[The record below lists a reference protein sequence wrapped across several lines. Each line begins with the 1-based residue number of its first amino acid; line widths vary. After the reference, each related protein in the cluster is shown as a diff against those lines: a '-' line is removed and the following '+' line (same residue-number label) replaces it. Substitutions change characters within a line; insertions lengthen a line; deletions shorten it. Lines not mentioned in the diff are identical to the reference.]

1 MVLFFY
7 REYAFGMLNPA
18 VCVIVSKNISTNNF
32 LYGIPDAVCGCKPC
46 QALPVTRERKAD
58 GRKSTCIYRLEITL
72 IHGTVGY
79 FIGVIVMDKAFFRTS
94 LVIGEENIHK
104 LNNSTVWVFGVG
116 GVGGFVVEALAR
128 AGVGHIRAVDMDV
141 VDITNINRQIVA
153 TSSTV
158 GNVKVEEMKKHCID
172 INPSIDF
179 CAIHKKF
186 CAENENEF
194 DFADADYIV
203 DAIDM
208 VTSKIL
214 LIEKAIRS
222 GVPII
227 SSMGTGNKKDATKLT
242 VSDIYLTEG
251 DPLARVMRRELK
263 KRGVEKLKVVYS
275 PEKPVEQTFCE
286 EGKTRP
292 VTASVPWVPP
302 VAGFIIAGE
311 VVKDICE

>member
-1 MVLFFY
+1 
-7 REYAFGMLNPA
+7 
-18 VCVIVSKNISTNNF
+18 
-32 LYGIPDAVCGCKPC
+32 
-46 QALPVTRERKAD
+46 
-58 GRKSTCIYRLEITL
+58 
-72 IHGTVGY
+72 
-79 FIGVIVMDKAFFRTS
+79 MDKAFFRTS

-116 GVGGFVVEALAR
+116 GVGGFAVEALVR
-128 AGVGHIRAVDMDV
+128 AGIGHIRAVDMDV
-141 VDITNINRQIVA
+141 VDITNINRQLIA
-153 TSSTV
+153 TRSTV
-158 GNVKVEEMKKHCID
+158 GNIKVDEMKKRCLD

-186 CAENENEF
+186 SAENEDEF
-194 DFADADYIV
+194 DFSGADYIV

-214 LIEKAIRS
+214 LIEKSIKS

-227 SSMGTGNKKDATKLT
+227 SSMGTGNKTDAAKLT
-242 VSDIYLTEG
+242 VSDIYSTEG

-263 KRGVEKLKVVYS
+263 KRDVEKLKVVYS
-275 PEKPVEQTFCE
+275 PEKPIEQTVCE
-286 EGKTRP
+286 DGKSRP
-292 VTASVPWVPP
+292 ITASVPWVPP